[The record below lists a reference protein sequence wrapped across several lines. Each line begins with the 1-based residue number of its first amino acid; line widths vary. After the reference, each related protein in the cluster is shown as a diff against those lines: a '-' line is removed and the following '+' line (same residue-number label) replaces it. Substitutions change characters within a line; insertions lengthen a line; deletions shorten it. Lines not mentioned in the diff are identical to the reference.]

1 MRDKNYDI
9 KQTIWKLTVKGMLK
23 YGFQLTL
30 VEIFTII
37 AIYMVKDIIDYLQ
50 SREAPFSG
58 YAFFLFSFFTITR
71 ALAVFI
77 RNYYDLHVYNYFR
90 FV

>member
-37 AIYMVKDIIDYLQ
+37 AIYIVKDIIDYL
-50 SREAPFSG
+50 
-58 YAFFLFSFFTITR
+58 
-71 ALAVFI
+71 
-77 RNYYDLHVYNYFR
+77 
-90 FV
+90 